1 MSSRE
6 VKEHSEEAVQLDI
19 RPSTQS
25 PHQKRSC
32 IYSAKLE
39 EPWDESSLF
48 RLKLGNAAKSEKHWN
63 DLTLS
68 RISPE
73 YDPNTKNTKITSYAA
88 SWFTSWSQ
96 SLHTRCPLRH
106 KNQTFCSKKFL
117 HETLC
122 LWHSKAYNTSANYSK
137 LLPLKTLHQ
146 KRVCTKSLY

>member
-1 MSSRE
+1 MSSHE

-39 EPWDESSLF
+39 ERWKQFISSQI
-48 RLKLGNAAKSEKHWN
+48 RKKN

-68 RISPE
+68 RSPE
-73 YDPNTKNTKITSYAA
+73 YDPNTKITSCAA

-96 SLHTRCPLRH
+96 ILHTRCPLRH
-106 KNQTFCSKKFL
+106 KNQTFCTKKTFATKTFCSKKLL

-122 LWHSKAYNTSANYSK
+122 LWHSKAHNTSANYSK

>member
-1 MSSRE
+1 MSSHE

-39 EPWDESSLF
+39 ERWKQFISSQIRKKKWPHAFPKPRVRPQYQNNILRRFLIHFLITNPSHQMPFATQESNL
-48 RLKLGNAAKSEKHWN
+48 LHEKN
-63 DLTLS
+63 FC
-68 RISPE
+68 
-73 YDPNTKNTKITSYAA
+73 NKNLLQQKA
-88 SWFTSWSQ
+88 
-96 SLHTRCPLRH
+96 
-106 KNQTFCSKKFL
+106 L

-122 LWHSKAYNTSANYSK
+122 LWHSKAHNTSANYSK